1 MLADSE
7 QAPSR
12 RDHHS
17 TAALVKGIL
26 RQRELLR
33 ELVRRDLHEAYA
45 GSVLARSWAL
55 LHPILL
61 IALYLY
67 VFGFVFSTRVGGYL
81 PEAPDFAV
89 FMLSGLACWLTVQA
103 ALGKATNSLLA
114 SSNLV
119 KQVVFPIELLPV
131 RSVIAAQLPVLIGLF
146 LVIIYSF
153 IRFQILS
160 PLIPLALYV
169 LAAQAVLLVGL
180 TLFLSALTVF
190 IRDVKDIV
198 TFFAAFGVF
207 LTPIIYLPGTVPVGF
222 EMVLFL
228 NPLSHAIWCLQDIFF
243 FQSIQHPWSWLLL
256 GFFAVLF
263 FWVGARFFQR
273 TRDSFGDAL

>member
-1 MLADSE
+1 MVVDSR

-17 TAALVKGIL
+17 TTAFVKGVL
-26 RQRELLR
+26 RKRELLR

-45 GSVLARSWAL
+45 GSVLARSWAV

-67 VFGFVFSTRVGGYL
+67 VFGFVFTTRVGGHL

-119 KQVVFPIELLPV
+119 KQVVFPIELLPI
-131 RSVIAAQLPVLIGLF
+131 RSVIAAHLPVLIGLS
-146 LVIIYSF
+146 LVIVYSL

-169 LAAQAVLLVGL
+169 LAAQAVLLAGL

-190 IRDVKDIV
+190 VRDVKDIV

-207 LTPIIYLPGTVPVGF
+207 LTPIIYLPGTVPAGF
-222 EMVLFL
+222 NMVLLL

-243 FQSIQHPWSWLLL
+243 FRSIQHPWSWLLL
-256 GFFAVLF
+256 GLFAIVF
-263 FWVGARFFQR
+263 FWGGARFFQR